1 MTDKFNIN
9 FCNGIDMSEG
19 AVLLIDKP
27 YTWTSFNVVNK
38 IRVMLRRH
46 TGNKNI
52 KVGHAGTLDPLAT
65 GLLVVC
71 VGKATKKANE
81 LTNQQ
86 KVYEATFKLG
96 ETTASFDL
104 EKPVNARYATEHI
117 TKSLVQSVVG
127 QFVGKQEQVP
137 PVFSAKLIDGKRAY
151 KMARQGQDVEMKPV
165 EIEIFN
171 MQILEFAM
179 PFLRLRIDCSK
190 GTYIRSIARD
200 LGYALNSG
208 AHLTQLRR
216 LASGNFNINNAI
228 TIEELE
234 NMLQRN

>member
-1 MTDKFNIN
+1 
-9 FCNGIDMSEG
+9 MSEG